1 MWWGV
6 RLRLEHLVLRTLSP
20 SAEPISR
27 DGTAGGCWGIAFR
40 WWRVGGD
47 APDALDPEEENIIF
61 RYFFMDLIYMN
72 FQ

>member
-6 RLRLEHLVLRTLSP
+6 RLRLEHLALRTLST

-27 DGTAGGCWGIAFR
+27 DGTVGGCWGIAFR
-40 WWRVGGD
+40 WWRVGVD
-47 APDALDPEEENIIF
+47 APDAFDPKEENITF

-72 FQ
+72 F